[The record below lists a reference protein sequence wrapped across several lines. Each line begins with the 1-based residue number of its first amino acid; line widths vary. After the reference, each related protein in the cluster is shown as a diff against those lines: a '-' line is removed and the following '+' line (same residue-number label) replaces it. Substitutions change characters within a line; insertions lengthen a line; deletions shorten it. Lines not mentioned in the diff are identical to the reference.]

1 MAVRYI
7 AVTPIT
13 NLFQPA
19 TRAFG
24 DIAIVGACD
33 VGATGP
39 AKTPIAITNP
49 LSVSNPA
56 NPAGANLPV
65 DDVAWFKGDL
75 AKSVEKA
82 LAQSPGPTT
91 VYAVRTDPAD
101 GATALAKAL
110 DVVAKLNVQIVVLAN
125 TPLKDA
131 ATGKTEIE
139 LLASHVSTV
148 STTGGDGKERIGVAM
163 LGKGVTDPAIIS
175 ANMSINRMVMIAHKS
190 DEDAAAAVAGVIGGQ
205 QPFTS
210 LLLKQVVVDMDD
222 LFSDSEIDAFNT
234 AHVNWLTD
242 PTLITGKGLYMGEG
256 YTLGASQPYIDIVR
270 VIDDISF
277 KLKAN
282 LISSIGVLRIGR
294 SGLRAVASETSAVL
308 EPYLQ
313 NDIINSY
320 TVFLPLLVLLDKAP
334 GSLTDVELQ
343 EIHNAQVTRSV
354 EVVVSVDY
362 AGAIHRLNFDLK
374 FE

>member
-7 AVTPIT
+7 TVTPIT

-24 DIAIVGACD
+24 DIAIVGGSD
-33 VGATGP
+33 NDATGP
-39 AKTPIAITNP
+39 KKTPIAVTNP
-49 LSVSNPA
+49 LSVSDPS

-65 DDVAWFKGDL
+65 TDATWFKGDL
-75 AKSVEKA
+75 GRSVEKA
-82 LAQSPGPTT
+82 FEQSPGPTT
-91 VYAVRTDPAD
+91 VYAVRTDPVDA
-101 GATALAKAL
+101 ANAIPNALAI
-110 DVVAKLNVQIVVLAN
+110 VAKLNVQIVTLAN
-125 TPLKDA
+125 IPLKDA
-131 ATGKTEIE
+131 NTGKTEIE
-139 LLASHVSTV
+139 LLAGHVNTV
-148 STTGGDGKERIGVAM
+148 SSTGGDGKERIGVAM
-163 LGKGVTDPAIIS
+163 LAKGVTDPSIVTS
-175 ANMSINRMVMIAHKS
+175 NMSINRMVMVAHKS

-205 QPFTS
+205 QPYIS
-210 LLLKQVVVDMDD
+210 LLLKPVVIGMND

-242 PTLITGKGLYMGEG
+242 PTLIPGKGLYMGEG

-294 SGLRAVASETSAVL
+294 SGLRAVASEISAVL
-308 EPYLQ
+308 QPYLDG
-313 NDIINSY
+313 NIINSY
-320 TVFLPLLVLLDKAP
+320 TVFIPLLVLLDKPPAT
-334 GSLTDVELQ
+334 LTDVELQ
-343 EIHNAQVTRSV
+343 EIHNAQVTRTV
-354 EVVVSVDY
+354 EAVVSVEY
-362 AGAIHRLNFDLK
+362 AGAIHRLNITLK